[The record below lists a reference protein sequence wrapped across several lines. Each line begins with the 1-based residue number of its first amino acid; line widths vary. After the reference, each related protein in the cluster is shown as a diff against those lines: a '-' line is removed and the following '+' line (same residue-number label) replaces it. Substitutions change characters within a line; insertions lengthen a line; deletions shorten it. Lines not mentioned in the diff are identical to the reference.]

1 MSGHWRA
8 LTRSQ
13 LRPDTSTWPKE
24 LFESLIKVFQCAS
37 WDLSSLEALRTIE
50 NQLAP
55 IFKGIL
61 EVRIALGEKFMSAD
75 IEVIPMEFGQKFNR
89 AYMEDAYG
97 DDRRGGGNTEPDTVL
112 ATVGMALRKN
122 MPPGSQFR
130 YEKVL
135 PAKVVL
141 ESSLKAAL
149 EPAPSRD
156 RGKRRKPA
164 DTKAA
169 PQPPQARSHASR
181 PQDGRD

>member
-1 MSGHWRA
+1 M
-8 LTRSQ
+8 
-13 LRPDTSTWPKE
+13 
-24 LFESLIKVFQCAS
+24 KVFQSAS
-37 WDLSSLEALRTIE
+37 WDLSSPEAQRTIE
-50 NQLAP
+50 NQLSP

-61 EVRIALGEKFMSAD
+61 EVRMALGEKFTSAD
-75 IEVIPMEFGQKFNR
+75 IEVTSMEFGQKFNR

-97 DDRRGGGNTEPDTVL
+97 DDRRGGGNTEPDTVF
-112 ATVGMALRKN
+112 ATAGMALRKN

-149 EPAPSRD
+149 EPAPPRG
-156 RGKRRKPA
+156 GKRRKPV

-169 PQPPQARSHASR
+169 PLPPPPPPPMLQPPEQAKPEHGSGDTEMGEVL
-181 PQDGRD
+181 PV